1 MLLYVC
7 PVLLQP
13 VRVQGMLAVTKE
25 SSCFPPDTVTPA
37 EVIITVFTCMHVAV
51 VKSAAVQNTTHG

>member
-7 PVLLQP
+7 P
-13 VRVQGMLAVTKE
+13 VQGMLAVTKE
-25 SSCFPPDTVTPA
+25 SSCFPLDTWTPA
-37 EVIITVFTCMHVAV
+37 EVIITVFTYMHVAV